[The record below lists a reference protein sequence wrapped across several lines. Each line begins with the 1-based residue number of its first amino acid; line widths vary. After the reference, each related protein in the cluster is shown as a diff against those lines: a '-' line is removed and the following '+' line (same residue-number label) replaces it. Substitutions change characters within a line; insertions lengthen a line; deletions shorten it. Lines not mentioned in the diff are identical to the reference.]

1 MTRQLTYSVVAD
13 GGTDRILVPI
23 IQWAIHRLDPE
34 VEILE
39 PLFSKRSGSVNEFL
53 LNYDPGVM
61 LVFVHR
67 DAENRTLEDRLGEFE
82 STDRPDI
89 VPVIPVR
96 MSEAWLLFD
105 GVAIAQAAG
114 RPGHPVSTPKL
125 AEAERMSDPKRR
137 LDELLFSAAGSPS
150 GRRGK
155 VFKRSIV
162 ERRVNVA
169 GYIADYSPLEA
180 LMAFRCFQDQ
190 LERNYPYGRV
200 RG

>member
-1 MTRQLTYSVVAD
+1 MTRQLTFSVVAD

-39 PLFSKRSGSVNEFL
+39 PLFSKRSGSVREFL
-53 LNYDPGVM
+53 CDYDPGVM

-67 DAENRTLEDRLGEFE
+67 DAENRTLEERLGEFE
-82 STDRPDI
+82 FTDRLKI

-105 GVAIAQAAG
+105 GTAIAQAAG
-114 RPGHPVSTPKL
+114 RPGYPVSTPRL
-125 AEAERMSDPKRR
+125 SEIERMSDPKKH
-137 LDELLFSAAGSPS
+137 LDELLLLAAGSPS
-150 GRRGK
+150 GRRGR
-155 VFKRSIV
+155 VFRRSII

-169 GYIADYSPLEA
+169 GYIADYSPLENQ
-180 LMAFRCFQDQ
+180 MAFRCFQDH
-190 LERNYPYGRV
+190 LERNYPYGPV
-200 RG
+200 S